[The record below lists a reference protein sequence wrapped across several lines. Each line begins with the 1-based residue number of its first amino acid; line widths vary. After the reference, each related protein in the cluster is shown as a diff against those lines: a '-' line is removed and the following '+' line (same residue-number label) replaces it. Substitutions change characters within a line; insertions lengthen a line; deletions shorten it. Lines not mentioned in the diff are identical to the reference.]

1 MSLKPLTIIYLF
13 LVLSLLSMVY
23 IFENKVNEQNKT
35 ISNKTA
41 KISKYMEDILV
52 YEAEWSYQNTPARLS
67 RIMLS
72 MQQDSEMSEAKFHQ
86 FADLMNLPDSNLF
99 FAKTPASRKMAKVT
113 VRKISNTE
121 TNSVFNVLEKQIP
134 AFLRN

>member
-13 LVLSLLSMVY
+13 LVLSLLSLIY
-23 IFENKVNEQNKT
+23 IFENKVDEQSKL
-35 ISNKTA
+35 ISSKTA

-67 RIMLS
+67 KIMLS
-72 MQQDSEMSEAKFHQ
+72 MKQDNEMSEAKFHQ
-86 FADLMNLPDSNLF
+86 FADLMNLPDNNLF
-99 FAKTPASRKMAKVT
+99 LAKAPASRKMAKVT
-113 VRKISNTE
+113 VRKIPNSE
-121 TNSVFNVLEKQIP
+121 VNSVFNVLERQIP